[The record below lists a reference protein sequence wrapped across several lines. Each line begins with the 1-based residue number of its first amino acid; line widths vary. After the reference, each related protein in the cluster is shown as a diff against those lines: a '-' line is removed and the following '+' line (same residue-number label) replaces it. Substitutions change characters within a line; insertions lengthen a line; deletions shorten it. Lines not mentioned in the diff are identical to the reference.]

1 MKGKVAIVCN
11 NINLDNNNK
20 EFIFNIQKAMLVT
33 LFENKRINH
42 FQYEYA
48 VELLEADYRLH

>member
-1 MKGKVAIVCN
+1 MKEKVAIVCN
-11 NINLDNNNK
+11 NINLDNNK

-48 VELLEADYRLH
+48 VELLEADYRLR

>member
-1 MKGKVAIVCN
+1 MKEKVAIVCN
-11 NINLDNNNK
+11 NINLDNNK

-48 VELLEADYRLH
+48 VELLEADFRLH

>member
-1 MKGKVAIVCN
+1 MKGKVEVVCN
-11 NINLDNNNK
+11 NINIDNNK

-48 VELLEADYRLH
+48 IELLEAEFRLH

>member
-1 MKGKVAIVCN
+1 MKEKVAIVCN
-11 NINLDNNNK
+11 NINLDNNK

-48 VELLEADYRLH
+48 VELLEAEFRLH

>member
-1 MKGKVAIVCN
+1 MKEKVAIVCN
-11 NINLDNNNK
+11 NINLDNNK
-20 EFIFNIQKAMLVT
+20 EFIFNIKKAMLVT

-48 VELLEADYRLH
+48 VELLEAEFRLH